1 MTAKT
6 NPESSLWLNTAVEAP
21 VTSVLEGSISADVA
35 IVGAGI
41 TGLSTAIHLA
51 EQGSRVVVIDAED
64 IGWGASGRNGGQV
77 IPGLK
82 HLPRKLETLF
92 GAEQGGRIASASQSS
107 ADYTFDLIERYG
119 LNCDAVRQGW
129 VKACHDP
136 AALAQAQ
143 ADAEDMSSRG
153 APIELLDKSQIERVV
168 GSRLFIG
175 GFIDKRAGSVQPM
188 SYTREL
194 CRVAQSLGVEVYTRT
209 RVLELEQKVQ
219 AGRNVWL
226 LDTAN
231 GQVKADS
238 VVLATN
244 GHTDKLWPKLRK
256 TVFPMSSF
264 QIATQPLPKEL
275 QEEILPGGQVVSDSH
290 RMLNYFRK
298 DAHGRLLLGG
308 EGGFKDNPSFKDA
321 VNIQAA
327 IDKTFPKTKSV
338 KAEFVWS
345 GQVAVTD
352 DYLPR
357 LNNPAPNL
365 YAAIGF
371 NGRGVAMATLM
382 GKYLSQLLTGTNQQD
397 IPFPITGIKPVPFHS
412 FYKIGASVVMNVM
425 RMQDKLEDRRMAKRS
440 KTMHS

>member
-1 MTAKT
+1 MTVKA

-21 VTSVLEGSISADVA
+21 TTAALQGDLASDVA

-51 EQGSRVVVIDAED
+51 EQGTRVVVIDAED

-82 HLPRKLETLF
+82 HLPQKLETLF
-92 GAEQGGRIASASQSS
+92 GVEQGGRIASASQSS
-107 ADYTFDLIERYG
+107 ADYTFDMIERYG
-119 LNCDAVRQGW
+119 MKCDAVRQGW

-136 AALAQAQ
+136 AALAAAQ

-153 APIELLDKSQIERVV
+153 APIELLDQAQIERVV
-168 GSRLFIG
+168 GSQLFIG
-175 GFIDKRAGSVQPM
+175 GFIDKRAGSVQPL
-188 SYTREL
+188 SYSREL
-194 CRVAQSLGVEVYTRT
+194 CRVAQALGVEVFTHT
-209 RVLELEQKVQ
+209 RVRNLEQKVQ
-219 AGRNVWL
+219 SGRNVWL
-226 LDTAN
+226 LDTDS

-244 GHTDKLWPKLRK
+244 AHTDKLWPKLRK

-298 DAHGRLLLGG
+298 DAAGRLLLGG
-308 EGGFKDNPSFKDA
+308 EGGFKDNPSFSDA
-321 VNIQAA
+321 VNIQRA
-327 IDKTFPKTKSV
+327 IDKTFPKSKAV
-338 KAEFVWS
+338 KPEFVWS

-365 YAAIGF
+365 YSAIGF

-382 GKYLSQLLTGTNQQD
+382 GKYLSQLLNGSSPQD

-412 FYKIGASVVMNVM
+412 FYKVGASVVMSVM
-425 RMQDKLEDRRMAKRS
+425 RMQDKIEDRRMERWTTK
-440 KTMHS
+440 